1 MITKCG
7 LLGEKLGH
15 SYSKQIHASIAPY
28 EYNLHAVPRE
38 EAERM
43 IKSGEFLGLN
53 VTIPYKELAYS
64 LCDELDDFAREA
76 KSVNTVIWE
85 NGKILGFNT
94 DVFGF
99 ISMVERAGISFAGKN
114 VLILGS
120 GGTSKT
126 AQVAAKS
133 MGATKISVCS
143 RGGEINYDNV
153 TSLCETEIIVNTTPV
168 GMYPK
173 NGVSPIE
180 LSDFPKCEGVV
191 DVIYNPEKTRL
202 ILDAEARGI
211 RNTSG
216 LYMLAAQAFRA
227 SEIFQRKSLPAEL
240 IEKANDEVARA
251 MRNIVLIGMPGS
263 GKSTVAALLAEKLG
277 RKAIDTDAE
286 IEKKY
291 GSPRDIITEKGE
303 SEFRRI
309 ETEILAEVARE
320 SGLIIATGGGIV
332 EREEN
337 RALLSQNGKVYLI
350 MRELSSL
357 ATDGR
362 PLSTD
367 VAALFERR
375 REKYLRF
382 SDAKID
388 NNSSPE
394 NAAEQIIADFFGN
407 SAKI

>member
-1 MITKCG
+1 MNFAIFYDRIHYIEEVKIMITKCG

-28 EYNLHAVPRE
+28 EYNLYAVPRE

-43 IKSGEFLGLN
+43 IKSGGFLGLN

-64 LCDELDDFAREA
+64 LCAELDDFAKEA

-85 NGKILGFNT
+85 GGKILGYNT

-126 AQVAAKS
+126 AQVASKA
-133 MGATKISVCS
+133 MGAARVSVCS

-153 TSLCETEIIVNTTPV
+153 TLLSDTEIIVNTTPV
-168 GMYPK
+168 GMYPN
-173 NGVSPIE
+173 NGVSPIK

-191 DVIYNPEKTRL
+191 DVIYNPEKTAL
-202 ILDAEARGI
+202 ILDAERLGI

-227 SEIFQRKSLPAEL
+227 SEIFQRKALPAEL
-240 IEKANDEVARA
+240 IEKAYEEVAGE

-263 GKSTVAALLAEKLG
+263 GKSSVGSLVAEKLC
-277 RKAIDTDAE
+277 RKFVDTDEE

-291 GSPRDIITEKGE
+291 GAPRDIIKSEGEEK
-303 SEFRRI
+303 FR
-309 ETEILAEVARE
+309 
-320 SGLIIATGGGIV
+320 
-332 EREEN
+332 
-337 RALLSQNGKVYLI
+337 
-350 MRELSSL
+350 
-357 ATDGR
+357 
-362 PLSTD
+362 
-367 VAALFERR
+367 
-375 REKYLRF
+375 
-382 SDAKID
+382 
-388 NNSSPE
+388 
-394 NAAEQIIADFFGN
+394 
-407 SAKI
+407 

>member
-1 MITKCG
+1 MKTKCG
-7 LLGEKLGH
+7 LLGERLGH

-28 EYNLHAVPRE
+28 EYNLYAVPRE

-43 IKSGEFLGLN
+43 IKSGGFLGLN

-64 LCDELDDFAREA
+64 LCAELDDFAKEA

-85 NGKILGFNT
+85 GGKILGYNT

-99 ISMVERAGISFAGKN
+99 IAMAERAKISFAGKR

-126 AQVAAKS
+126 AQVASKA
-133 MGATKISVCS
+133 MGAARVSVCS

-153 TSLCETEIIVNTTPV
+153 TSLCDTEIIVNTTPV

-173 NGVSPIE
+173 NGLSPIA

-191 DVIYNPEKTRL
+191 DVIYNPAKTAL
-202 ILDAEARGI
+202 ILDAEERGI
-211 RNTSG
+211 RCTSG

-227 SEIFQRKSLPAEL
+227 AEIFLREKLSSEL
-240 IEKANDEVARA
+240 IEKAFGNVAA
-251 MRNIVLIGMPGS
+251 EMQNIILIGMPGS
-263 GKSTVAALLAEKLG
+263 GKSSVGRLVAEKLG
-277 RKAIDTDAE
+277 RKFVDTDEE

-291 GSPRDIITEKGE
+291 GAPRDIIKSEGE
-303 SEFRRI
+303 AKFREI
-309 ETEILAEVARE
+309 ETEILAEFSKQ
-320 SGLIIATGGGIV
+320 SGLVISTGGGIV

-337 RALLSQNGKVYLI
+337 RRLLSQNGRIYLI
-350 MRELSSL
+350 NRPLSDL

-367 VAALFERR
+367 LAALYERR
-375 REKYLRF
+375 RGKYLRF
-382 SDAKID
+382 SDVEIE
-388 NNSSPE
+388 NNTTVE
-394 NAAEQIIADFFGN
+394 AAAEQIFSDF
-407 SAKI
+407 S